1 MVDFAPVLP
10 ESTKLIKNT
19 LYKIPA
25 NTLFIGKEFV
35 FMPQCQSTNS
45 EAIGMCSN
53 KAVMEG
59 TVIVTD
65 HQLAGRGQR
74 GNTWQSDEGKN
85 LTFSVILNPTFLRLQ
100 DQFLLSIIT
109 SLAINDFLDALG
121 VNSKIKWPNDVM
133 VGEKKICGILVE
145 NQVNGN
151 KLTNSI
157 IGIGLN
163 VNQEHLPIGTA
174 TSVKQITSKEYDLS
188 ILLTSLLEKLEA
200 RYLMLRSGNHS
211 TLITRYESLMYW
223 KGEEHSFSANGLNFR
238 GEICGVDSNSGQL
251 CIRTT
256 DETIQF
262 GIKQVTYL
270 S

>member
-25 NTLFIGKEFV
+25 NTLFMGKELV

-45 EAIGMCSN
+45 EAIAMCTN
-53 KAVMEG
+53 TAVMEG

-74 GNTWQSDEGKN
+74 GNTWESSEGMN
-85 LTFSVILNPTFLRLQ
+85 LTFSIILNLTFLRLQ

-109 SLAINDFLDALG
+109 SLAIHDFLTALG
-121 VNSKIKWPNDVM
+121 VDSKIKWPNDVL

-145 NQVNGN
+145 NQVNGD

-157 IGIGLN
+157 VGIGLN
-163 VNQEHLPIGTA
+163 VNQEHLPIATA
-174 TSVKQITSKEYDLS
+174 TSLKQITNKEYDLS
-188 ILLTSLLEKLEA
+188 ILLSALLEKLEA
-200 RYLMLRSGNHS
+200 RYLMLRSGNFAK
-211 TLITRYESLMYW
+211 LISLYETQMYW
-223 KGEEHSFSANGLNFR
+223 KGDERNFSANGINFS
-238 GEICGVDSNSGQL
+238 GAICGVDSSSGQL
-251 CIRTT
+251 CIRTN
-256 DETIQF
+256 DEIKKF
-262 GIKQVTYL
+262 GIKQVAYL